1 MHVGRYMA
9 GLPVLLRNK
18 FEGICLNVDVPSQ
31 CLSCMQFVT
40 GDSLHENIAD
50 EEDGNGSL
58 SESVE
63 CYLYVIHQYALGTA
77 HS

>member
-1 MHVGRYMA
+1 
-9 GLPVLLRNK
+9 
-18 FEGICLNVDVPSQ
+18 
-31 CLSCMQFVT
+31 MQFVT